1 MTERKFTPFE
11 DNGIQEYVT
20 RDGREAKVC
29 VVTCESSLERN
40 LVIRGF
46 VRNSDGVWCT
56 STWGVKGHHI
66 NYTKKGVHLHYMD
79 YDLFDVTVK
88 HTRWVNVYPDS
99 YVSYLTEG
107 AYPTKEDANRYAGK
121 SRVACIEVTFEEG
134 EGL

>member
-40 LVIRGF
+40 LIIKGF
-46 VRNSDGVWCT
+46 VRNRDGVWVAMY
-56 STWGVKGHHI
+56 WLVDGLGKYH
-66 NYTKKGVHLHYMD
+66 KD
-79 YDLFDVTVK
+79 YDLFDVPVK
-88 HTRWVNVYPDS
+88 HTRWVNVYPLGDDYS
-99 YVSYLTEG
+99 ITTSFLTKEG
-107 AYPTKEDANRYAGK
+107 ADRYGALH
-121 SRVACIEVTFEEG
+121 RVACIEITFEEG